1 MKRHDPSTREG
12 AGERISQLWV
22 GATTDRGRPALEY
35 VRTQTEKPEGVGPGY
50 PHVCLRIA
58 STISD
63 RRNERYCNTSRT
75 HLIMTFRPRAKPLL
89 PGLFQGRQDNTGKPP
104 TTIIR
109 QSEADCSRTLPV
121 ICKGVARGGP

>member
-1 MKRHDPSTREG
+1 MKRRDPSTRED

-22 GATTDRGRPALEY
+22 DATTDRGRPALEY

-89 PGLFQGRQDNTGKPP
+89 PGLFQGRQDNTGNPP
-104 TTIIR
+104 RRSFPRARPTAAELSLGCT
-109 QSEADCSRTLPV
+109 
-121 ICKGVARGGP
+121 GVARGGP